1 MNRHTRIL
9 LRIRESA
16 RRNGGRFTS
25 TAQAAIYEFHR
36 MMEASSEGPS
46 RSLVPK
52 ATEDS
57 MGVFPIRGRPGYGRS
72 DEDERRVRRCT
83 GEGRHRVR
91 ADEDDAFCP
100 KCGARMQDED
110 EVRADEDEGDRSDR
124 DSVKNRQDEENP
136 LGYTGWKGED
146 RKPIVV
152 KSGRGAEAASAFR
165 REYQALKESK
175 SFSADRAVSAIVRT
189 GF

>member
-91 ADEDDAFCP
+91 ADED
-100 KCGARMQDED
+100 
-110 EVRADEDEGDRSDR
+110 EGDRSDR